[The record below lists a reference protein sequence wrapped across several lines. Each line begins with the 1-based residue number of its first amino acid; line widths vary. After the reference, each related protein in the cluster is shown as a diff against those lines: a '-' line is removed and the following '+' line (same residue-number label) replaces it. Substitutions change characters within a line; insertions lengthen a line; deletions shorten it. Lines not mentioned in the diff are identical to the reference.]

1 VKGLLDR
8 LMARQAKLMADLHP
22 VPARQVQAGAS
33 RLTNAP
39 VSAEERADRLKAED
53 QALTAAVEPLA
64 RGALDEAAALLEP
77 HVDRAQDTR
86 TLTTLS
92 RIRSQQGDFDE
103 ALRLLQYAD
112 ALDPSDAKVAYFMGE
127 LLQSAGRYQDE
138 IYYRRRAAFSRAD
151 AGAVTFVKLIGAI
164 VRAAGSGK
172 PPPTGEIRAAL
183 KGLAGTADLTPQ
195 LRLEVAQQLY
205 RVRGLAPQALTW
217 LEDALPC
224 PADQRQIEPRWHTM
238 ASWCASARMP
248 MHVLNEA
255 GTPGRRP
262 WVAELRDALMH
273 PGMRG
278 TPVLDDGQ
286 ALVYGFED
294 HNLRKRLEEASPLLL
309 DKRTRAV
316 LRVPRETLTIDE
328 PALYVGGVGD
338 DALDLLQ
345 HCGSLAT
352 VELLGMCADIPLVV
366 NEPVAPRLR
375 QLLGLLGFDRRRW
388 ITVASD
394 QAMLFKHL
402 WLPGR
407 LMMRGRWVD
416 PLLPQW
422 YRRRLVDAAP
432 APRSGPARKLFVAD
446 ASARG
451 RVADEEGLMRVLTPL
466 GFERID
472 PSGLGLRDVI
482 DAFAAAR
489 ELVLP
494 YGGAMANLAFAAPG
508 TRVVVLGDKRTVESA
523 QALDYVLL
531 GQAAQHDVRIV
542 SGQPV
547 RAGATDSPTGIDLRF
562 ASDDLLAALA
572 LTAPAA

>member
-1 VKGLLDR
+1 MKGLLDR

-22 VPARQVQAGAS
+22 VPTRQGMGSAS
-33 RLTNAP
+33 HRAKPT
-39 VSAEERADRLKAED
+39 VGAEERAARLKAED
-53 QALTAAVEPLA
+53 QALTSAIEPLA

-77 HVDRAQDTR
+77 HMDRAQDTR
-86 TLTTLS
+86 TLTTMS

-103 ALRLLQYAD
+103 ALRLLQSAD
-112 ALDPSDAKVAYFMGE
+112 ALDPSDPKVAYFMGE
-127 LLQSAGRYQDE
+127 LLQSAGRYQEE

-151 AGAVTFVKLIGAI
+151 AGAAAFVKLIGAI
-164 VRAAGSGK
+164 VRAAGPGK

-183 KGLAGTADLTPQ
+183 KGLGGTADLTPQ
-195 LRLEVAQQLY
+195 LRFEVAQQLY
-205 RVRGLAPQALTW
+205 RVRGMAPQALTW

-224 PADQRQIEPRWHTM
+224 PADQRQVEPRWHTM
-238 ASWCASARMP
+238 ASWCASAHTP
-248 MHVLNEA
+248 MHVLGDA
-255 GTPGRRP
+255 GDPGRRP

-278 TPVLDDGQ
+278 TPILDDGR

-316 LRVPRETLTIDE
+316 LRLPRETLTIDE
-328 PALYVGGVGD
+328 PALYIGGVGD

-345 HCGSLAT
+345 HCGSLAV
-352 VELLGMCADIPLVV
+352 VEALGLCTDMPLVV

-375 QLLGLLGFDRRRW
+375 QLLSLLGLDRRRW

-394 QAMLFKHL
+394 RAVLFKHL

-407 LMMRGRWVD
+407 LLMRGRWVD

-432 APRSGPARKLFVAD
+432 ALRGGPGRKLFVAD

-451 RVADEEGLMRVLTPL
+451 RVADEDDLKRALAPL

-472 PSGLGLRDVI
+472 PAGLGLRDVME
-482 DAFAAAR
+482 AFAAAR

-494 YGGAMANLAFAAPG
+494 YGGAMANLAFSAPG
-508 TRVVVLGDKRTVESA
+508 TRVVVLGDKRTVETA

-531 GQAAQHDVRIV
+531 GKAAQHDVRIV
-542 SGQPV
+542 SGHPV
-547 RAGATDSPTGIDLRF
+547 RAGAADAPTGIELQF
-562 ASDDLLAALA
+562 ASDDVLAALSR
-572 LTAPAA
+572 TDSAA